1 MVNLNQMASSSDND
15 DKYSSD
21 PEINEVESGPA
32 PPSKS
37 SNDYEDSPRVKVG
50 VSDRKR
56 NSDDDNDNDND

>member
-1 MVNLNQMASSSDND
+1 MVNQNQVASSSENE

-21 PEINEVESGPA
+21 PEINEEESGPA

-50 VSDRKR
+50 ESDRKKH
-56 NSDDDNDNDND
+56 SDDDDND